1 MVAGMVRIVRALAQV
16 GHVGLLVVGV
26 SLAGCATHGDFVS
39 LRQEVR
45 TAVKSQ
51 AKAHTQSRQERKAL
65 LRRLQALEVAKES
78 GDLSQQLDTLTRRVQ
93 GLEKRIA
100 RLGGPR
106 PPRPAGALDPS
117 GVIGDFPDL
126 SRPAKTDADGISET
140 SPNSLLSLTPTSAFN
155 LAYNDYLNGR
165 YDLSIGGF
173 RRFLKDFP
181 ATSLTPK
188 AHFWLGEAYYQKRDY
203 VRAMQAY
210 KRLVSDYPGHE
221 KVAAALF
228 KLGMTA
234 AETGDRAKARE
245 YLKRV
250 IEDHSPSTEA
260 NLAKNKLA
268 EIR

>member
-1 MVAGMVRIVRALAQV
+1 M
-16 GHVGLLVVGV
+16 
-26 SLAGCATHGDFVS
+26 
-39 LRQEVR
+39 
-45 TAVKSQ
+45 
-51 AKAHTQSRQERKAL
+51 
-65 LRRLQALEVAKES
+65 
-78 GDLSQQLDTLTRRVQ
+78 
-93 GLEKRIA
+93 
-100 RLGGPR
+100 
-106 PPRPAGALDPS
+106 
-117 GVIGDFPDL
+117 
-126 SRPAKTDADGISET
+126 
-140 SPNSLLSLTPTSAFN
+140 
-155 LAYNDYLNGR
+155 
-165 YDLSIGGF
+165 GF
-173 RRFLKDFP
+173 WRFLQDFP

-203 VRAMQAY
+203 VRAMHAY

-250 IEDHSPSTEA
+250 IEDHSTSTEA

>member
-1 MVAGMVRIVRALAQV
+1 MVAGIVRIVQVLAQV

-26 SLAGCATHGDFVS
+26 SVAGCASHADFVS

-65 LRRLQALEVAKES
+65 LRRLRALEVAKES
-78 GDLSQQLDTLTRRVQ
+78 ANLSQQLETLTRRVQ

-100 RLGGPR
+100 RLGRPR
-106 PPRPAGALDPS
+106 SPRPAGALDPS

-126 SRPAKTDADGISET
+126 SQPAKTDSDGISET
-140 SPNSLLSLTPTSAFN
+140 SPNRLRRLTPTSAFN

-173 RRFLKDFP
+173 QRFLQDFP

-188 AHFWLGEAYYQKRDY
+188 AHYWLGEAYYQKRDY

-210 KRLVSDYPGHE
+210 KRLVSNYPRHE

-268 EIR
+268 ELR

>member
-1 MVAGMVRIVRALAQV
+1 MVTGMIRIVQVLAQV

-26 SLAGCATHGDFVS
+26 SVAGCASHADFVS

-65 LRRLQALEVAKES
+65 LRRLRALEVAKES
-78 GDLSQQLDTLTRRVQ
+78 ANLSQQIETLTRRVQ
-93 GLEKRIA
+93 RLEKRIA
-100 RLGGPR
+100 RLGRPR
-106 PPRPAGALDPS
+106 SSRPAGALDPS

-126 SRPAKTDADGISET
+126 SQPAKTDSDEISET
-140 SPNSLLSLTPTSAFN
+140 SPNRLRRLTPTSAFN

-173 RRFLKDFP
+173 QRFLQDFP

-188 AHFWLGEAYYQKRDY
+188 AHYWLGEAYYQKRDY
-203 VRAMQAY
+203 VRAMHAY
-210 KRLVSDYPGHE
+210 KRLVSTYPRHE

-250 IEDHSPSTEA
+250 IEDHSTSTEA

-268 EIR
+268 ELR